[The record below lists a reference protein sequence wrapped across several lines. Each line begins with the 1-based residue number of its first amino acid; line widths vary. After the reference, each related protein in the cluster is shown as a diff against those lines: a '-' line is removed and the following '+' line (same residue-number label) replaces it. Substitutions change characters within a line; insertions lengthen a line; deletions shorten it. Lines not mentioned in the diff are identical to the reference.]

1 MVARVF
7 AVLGLAV
14 LVACGARQPAPSP
27 TPSAT
32 PMLIDDR
39 GVTMPLTKVMSQT
52 RLRPFLPLATHQVYA
67 VLPPLGGPDKPST
80 RGIAIEYDGHHGAHV
95 LLSEWPAQTF
105 AIRFG
110 THDVSGNP
118 CSLVEYDPGRFV
130 FSTHQGLIATVQ
142 GDGGSSRADVKA
154 SAEAA
159 MARVCGAASPT
170 PTASRPTTR

>member
-39 GVTMPLTKVMSQT
+39 GVTMPLTKVMTQT
-52 RLRPFLPLATHQVYA
+52 RLHPFLPVATHQVYA
-67 VLPPLGGPDKPST
+67 VIPPLGGRDTRAT
-80 RGIAIEYDGHHGAHV
+80 RGIAIEYDGYHGSRV

-105 AIRFG
+105 SIRFG
-110 THDVSGNP
+110 THNVSGNP
-118 CSLVEYDPGRFV
+118 CSLVEYDPGRFA
-130 FSTHQGLIATVQ
+130 FSTRQGLVATVQ
-142 GDGGSSRADVKA
+142 GDGGSRRADVKA

-159 MARVCGAASPT
+159 MARVCGP
-170 PTASRPTTR
+170 SRPTAR

>member
-7 AVLGLAV
+7 AVLAFAV

-32 PMLIDDR
+32 PMLIEDR
-39 GVTMPLTKVMSQT
+39 GVTMPLAKVMTQT
-52 RLRPFLPLATHQVYA
+52 RLHPFLPLAEHQVYA

-80 RGIAIEYDGHHGAHV
+80 RGIAIEYDGQHGAHV
-95 LLSEWPAQTF
+95 LLSEWPTQTF

-110 THDVSGNP
+110 THNVSGNP
-118 CSLVEYDPGRFV
+118 CSLVEYDSGKFV
-130 FSTHQGLIATVQ
+130 FSTHQGLIATIQ

-159 MARVCGAASPT
+159 MARVCGASRAT
-170 PTASRPTTR
+170 PR